1 MKRLKLKDISNPP
14 ALKEQE
20 VELEQWNKTVVV
32 QGLTKADTV
41 EINELSEDENGI
53 RNDVI
58 FEKYLLLK
66 GLKDPELDSIEDV
79 DNFYSNAT
87 SQVID
92 QILLGIYKC
101 MAWTKED
108 QAKLADKFPEQ

>member
-1 MKRLKLKDISNPP
+1 MI
-14 ALKEQE
+14 
-20 VELEQWNKTVVV
+20 
-32 QGLTKADTV
+32 
-41 EINELSEDENGI
+41 
-53 RNDVI
+53 
-58 FEKYLLLK
+58 K